1 MSCSTDHSYNC
12 CIRMWKSKSGKAND
26 PLYAYM
32 GPLYT
37 HQLAPFML
45 IYIREPSCGI
55 LTQPLGY
62 GANDMKFRSTMLQDL
77 VESHNTEAA
86 HRQKL
91 YYNRT
96 SCKQC
101 FKIRDI
107 MWLSILV
114 VENYTLI
121 EMEEYGGVKSMTYCR
136 NH

>member
-1 MSCSTDHSYNC
+1 M
-12 CIRMWKSKSGKAND
+12 I
-26 PLYAYM
+26 PYM
-32 GPLYT
+32 HIWDRCT
-37 HQLAPFML
+37 L
-45 IYIREPSCGI
+45 INWSVTIQVLMYVREPSCGI

-62 GANDMKFRSTMLQDL
+62 GANDMKFRSTMLQEL
-77 VESHNTEAA
+77 VESQSTEAA

-101 FKIRDI
+101 FKIRYV

-121 EMEEYGGVKSMTYCR
+121 EMEEYGGVKSMKTPLTVEITDGVKTKVHHYVNYCA
-136 NH
+136 